1 MKNAALF
8 GLATV
13 LTAIMASCGNQ
24 QVLAPTESA
33 VFSDLKYSVNGALVS
48 TEAVKQLE
56 QQYGHLF
63 YLASGT
69 SPDTVVEVFTS
80 KDDLEL
86 AKNNQVATRGIC
98 IGRSK
103 SSFWEEVGYAG
114 ERELEISKGSSRADL
129 RNYFQQSGED
139 WDNDIEA
146 LKLACNA
153 WTYLYTGYNFDPN
166 GSLLVL
172 RGDAISNLTG
182 WNNVISSIEVGN

>member
-1 MKNAALF
+1 MKNVALF

-13 LTAIMASCGNQ
+13 LTAIMASCGQ
-24 QVLAPTESA
+24 QQMPTPTESA
-33 VFSDLKYSVNGALVS
+33 VFEGLKYSLGGVQVS

-56 QQYGHLF
+56 QQYGNLF

-69 SPDTVVEVFTS
+69 SLDAVIEVFTS
-80 KDDLEL
+80 RGDLEV
-86 AKNNQVATRGIC
+86 AKNSIVTTQGIC

-114 ERELEISKGSSRADL
+114 ETPLEVSKGSSRADL
-129 RNYFQQSGED
+129 RNNFQPSGED

-153 WTYLYTGYNFDPN
+153 WTYLYTSYNFS

-172 RGDAISNLTG
+172 RGDAISDLTG

>member
-1 MKNAALF
+1 MKNAALI
-8 GLATV
+8 GLASV

-33 VFSDLKYSVNGALVS
+33 VFPGLKYTVNGALVS

-56 QQYGHLF
+56 QQYGNLYF
-63 YLASGT
+63 LGS
-69 SPDTVVEVFTS
+69 SLDKDSVLEVFTS

-86 AKNNQVATRGIC
+86 AKNSKVTTQGIC

-114 ERELEISKGSSRADL
+114 ETPLEVSKGSSRADL
-129 RNYFQQSGED
+129 RNNFQPSGED

-153 WTYLYTGYNFDPN
+153 WTYLYTSYNFS

-172 RGDAISNLTG
+172 RGDAISDLTG

>member
-1 MKNAALF
+1 MKNATLF

-24 QVLAPTESA
+24 QVAAPTESA
-33 VFSDLKYSVNGALVS
+33 VFEGLKYSVGGQLVS
-48 TEAVKQLE
+48 TETVRQLE
-56 QQYGHLF
+56 QQNGNLF

-69 SPDTVVEVFTS
+69 SPDSVIEVFTNRA
-80 KDDLEL
+80 DLESL
-86 AKNNQVATRGIC
+86 KNNFVTTQGIC

-103 SSFWEEVGYAG
+103 SSFWEEVGYGG
-114 ERELEISKGSSRADL
+114 ERELEVSKGSSRADL
-129 RNYFQQSGED
+129 RNNFQPSGED

-153 WTYLYTGYNFDPN
+153 WTYLYTSYNFS

-172 RGDAISNLTG
+172 RGDAISDLTG